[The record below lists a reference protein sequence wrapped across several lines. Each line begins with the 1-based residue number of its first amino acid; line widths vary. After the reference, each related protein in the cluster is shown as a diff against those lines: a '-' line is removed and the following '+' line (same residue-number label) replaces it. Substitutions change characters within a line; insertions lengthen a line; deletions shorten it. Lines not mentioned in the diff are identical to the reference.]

1 MARSLTRAA
10 FVAVVVL
17 GGAMTARADEL
28 GTEIDLTT
36 FGREAAKPASVWD
49 DLPLEDVARRFATA
63 PRRVYLSGM
72 IGPSFAQVNSPAES
86 ALLSEDT
93 LFNAGGAIGIAFGR
107 RNGRLRLELEGMGRD
122 TYDAEFLA
130 TPSPEDTTILT
141 NNWSVMQNA
150 WRDFML
156 TERFGVYGGGG
167 IGAGGYILGEQ
178 FQGETLY
185 ADPAASFAWQFGGGL
200 LWEIS
205 NRLTFDVGYR
215 YFHIDTIQQP
225 GTEPNQFS
233 ASELMFTLRLYEP
246 FRNWRR

>member
-1 MARSLTRAA
+1 MVRSIIR
-10 FVAVVVL
+10 AVVAAVVL
-17 GGAMTARADEL
+17 SAVATAPANEA

-36 FGREAAKPASVWD
+36 FGREAAKPANVWD
-49 DLPLEDVARRFATA
+49 DMPLEDVTRRFATA
-63 PRRVYLSGM
+63 PRRFYIAGM
-72 IGPSFAQVNSPAES
+72 IGPSFAQLNSPAES

-93 LFNAGGAIGIAFGR
+93 LFNAGGAVGIAFER
-107 RNGRLRLELEGMGRD
+107 RRGRLRLETEGMGRS

-130 TPSPEDTTILT
+130 TPTPGDTTILT
-141 NNWSVMQNA
+141 NNWSVMENV

-156 TERFGVYGGGG
+156 TDRFGVYGGGG

-215 YFHIDTIQQP
+215 YFHINTIQQA
-225 GTEPNQFS
+225 GVEPNQFS

-246 FRNWRR
+246 FHNWRR